1 MKEASGELSM
11 TVIVIV
17 AAVIIIGILA
27 VLLPNMSNFIGDK
40 WQSMVNNADI
50 IFEPIAGILK

>member
-17 AAVIIIGILA
+17 AAVIIIGILSLI
-27 VLLPNMSNFIGDK
+27 VPQMGDFIQQK
-40 WQSMVNNADI
+40 WQDMINSASI
-50 IFEPIAGILK
+50 ISGFIR

>member
-17 AAVIIIGILA
+17 GA
-27 VLLPNMSNFIGDK
+27 VLLIGLVRIVIMP
-40 WQSMVNNADI
+40 MVETYINESFVNI
-50 IFEPIAGILK
+50 TKQTP